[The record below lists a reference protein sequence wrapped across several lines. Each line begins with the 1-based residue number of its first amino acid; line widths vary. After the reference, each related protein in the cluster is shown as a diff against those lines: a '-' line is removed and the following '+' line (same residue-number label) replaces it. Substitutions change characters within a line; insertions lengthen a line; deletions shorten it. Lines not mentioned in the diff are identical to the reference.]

1 MTYAILITESLQNDF
16 VGPLGRFDPLP
27 NFLHVGHEEARRL
40 MGDNPD
46 EGPVAKVIEW
56 AYGQDADKLAII
68 HIRDWHT
75 GDDEA
80 DEEHIHRFK
89 PHCLEGSRGA
99 QFAFPIFDEQ
109 RHVDIVNSRSLN
121 DFVDT
126 NLAELLE
133 PYRDQDVKLGLMGVT
148 TDAKITFLAYEMHSR
163 FPRMEIAVCPAIT
176 ASSSRAQH
184 YFALEQMKRFFGV
197 TILPSIGEFID
208 FLSQEDADF
217 TLPAPRVRDLPELT
231 FETEHEVSEIDRG
244 LISYLYRDC
253 SKVVLFELSGGYS
266 GNLVLAAES
275 IDLNGHLQVP
285 HVIKIGHNGPMGQE
299 RMVFEQ
305 IEAVLGNNAPR
316 IVDFADFGDRGA
328 LKYRY
333 TAMGGGFS
341 TTFQKLYSSGLGP
354 EKVEH
359 YLRAVFQDQLGRLYR
374 AGQKERIN
382 LLEYYGIDPDYAPRM
397 REKVERVYGGPA
409 DGEILTLPT
418 GQEFPN
424 PCVFYE
430 RHLKELYPKAEKATY
445 LSYIHG
451 DLNGA
456 NIIIDD
462 FENVWIIDFFST
474 HRGHVLRDFIKLE
487 NDLLY
492 IYTPVKDLE
501 EFREATRLTDVLL
514 SVQDLSRVL
523 PPVEQTG
530 LTNPEMIRT
539 YKTISLLRSMYEIL
553 IHEDRNTLQLLVGQ
567 LRYAGHTFSFFE
579 ADQWQ
584 KKWALYTTGRISHIL
599 SKRLRDRGPL
609 RIELIDEQY
618 INPGRLGIT
627 LLPGRK
633 DYNRDI
639 DEDLRTMRENGV
651 THVVTLIM
659 GDEFA
664 QYGVD
669 DLLEHYKKGGF
680 VVRHFPIMDQQIPTL
695 HHVQELVNWMD
706 RLIDQGHT
714 ILVHCVG
721 GLGRAGLVSA
731 CYLVFKGL
739 TPQAAIEEVRRVRS
753 ARAVETKVQE
763 EFVYRFAKTL
773 GAQ

>member
-1 MTYAILITESLQNDF
+1 MTYAILITESLQKDF

-40 MGDNPD
+40 MGENPA
-46 EGPVAKVIEW
+46 EGPVSKVIEW
-56 AYGQDADKLAII
+56 AYGQPDNKLAII
-68 HIRDWHT
+68 HIRDWHAS
-75 GDDEA
+75 DDESDA
-80 DEEHIHRFK
+80 EHIERFK
-89 PHCLEGSRGA
+89 PHCIENTTGA
-99 QFAFPIFDEQ
+99 QFAFPIFDEH
-109 RHVDIVNSRSLN
+109 RHVEIVNSKSLN
-121 DFVDT
+121 DFVGT
-126 NLAELLE
+126 NLAQLLK
-133 PYRDQDVKLGLMGVT
+133 PYRGQKVKVGLMGVT
-148 TDAKITFLAYEMHSR
+148 TDAKVTFLAYELHSR
-163 FPRMEIAVCPAIT
+163 YPQMEIAVCPAIT

-184 YFALEQMKRFFGV
+184 YFALEQMERFFGV

-208 FLSQEDADF
+208 FLSKEDTDF
-217 TLPAPRVRDLPELT
+217 TLPAPKIRDLPELT
-231 FETEHEVSEIDRG
+231 FETEHEISDIDRG
-244 LISYLYRDC
+244 LVSYLFRDC
-253 SKVVLFELSGGYS
+253 SSVVLFELSGGYS
-266 GNLVLAAES
+266 GNMVLAAKS

-285 HVIKIGHNGPMGQE
+285 HVVKVGHHGPMGQE

-316 IVDFADFGDRGA
+316 IVDFADYGDRGA

-341 TTFQKLYSSGLGP
+341 TTFDKLYQSGLED
-354 EKVEH
+354 EKVER

-374 AGQKERIN
+374 AGQKEHIN

-397 REKVERVYGGPA
+397 REKVERVYGAPA
-409 DGEILTLPT
+409 EGKVLTLPT

-430 RHLKELYPKAEKATY
+430 KHLKELYPKADKPTY
-445 LSYIHG
+445 LSFIHG

-474 HRGHVLRDFIKLE
+474 HRGHILRDFIKLE

-492 IYTPVKDLE
+492 IYTPVKNEEDL
-501 EFREATRLTDVLL
+501 REATKLTDILL
-514 SVQDLSRVL
+514 GVQDLSRML
-523 PPVEQTG
+523 PPVEETG

-553 IHEDRNTLQLLVGQ
+553 IHEDRNTLQMLVGQ

-579 ADQWQ
+579 ADEWQ

-599 SKRLRDRGPL
+599 TKRLRDRGPL
-609 RIELIDEQY
+609 RIELVKGKY
-618 INPGRLGIT
+618 VLPGRLGIT

-633 DYNRDI
+633 DYNRKI
-639 DEDLRTMRENGV
+639 REDMATMRNKGV

-669 DLLEHYKKGGF
+669 DLLENYREGGF
-680 VVRHFPIMDQQIPTL
+680 TVRHFPIKDQRIPTVR
-695 HHVQELVNWMD
+695 HVMELMEWMD
-706 RLIDQGHT
+706 DIIQQGNT

-721 GLGRAGLVSA
+721 GLGRAGLVAA
-731 CYLVFKGL
+731 CYLIYRGQ
-739 TPQAAIEEVRRVRS
+739 TPEDAIAEVRRVRS

-763 EFVYRFAKTL
+763 EFVYQFARELK
-773 GAQ
+773 AR